1 MKIVEKAADVFE
13 TCENLTHPIGLVPT
27 MGYLHK
33 GHLALI
39 RQAVKENSS
48 VIVSIFVNPTQ
59 FGPHEDFTGYPRNTC
74 DDLDLLKNESVDV
87 VFIPNVEE
95 MYPKGYDTWVQVGQ
109 REGILEGK
117 HRPTHFKGVLT
128 VVSKLF
134 NIVRPSRAYF
144 GQKDYQQLTLINQM
158 AVDLNMAVEIVMVPT
173 IREPDGLAVS
183 SRNILMS
190 KKERDASSIVYRAL
204 STGLMLWKNGEHRT
218 NLLIPEIL
226 NVLSQEPL
234 VTSIDYLNIVDS
246 TTLEDLAVVTRNA
259 IVLVALWVGNIRI
272 IDNISF
278 KI

>member
-1 MKIVEKAADVFE
+1 MKIVEKVGDAFE
-13 TCENLTHPIGLVPT
+13 TSVNLTHPIGLVPT

-33 GHLALI
+33 GHIALI

-204 STGLMLWKNGEHRT
+204 STGLMLWENGEHRT
-218 NLLIPEIL
+218 NLLISEII

-246 TTLEDLAVVTRNA
+246 TTLEDLAVVTRNG

-272 IDNISF
+272 VDNILLQ
-278 KI
+278 I

>member
-1 MKIVEKAADVFE
+1 MKIVEKAAEVFE

-48 VIVSIFVNPTQ
+48 VVVSIFVNPTQ

-190 KKERDASSIVYRAL
+190 KKERDASSVVYRAL

-259 IVLVALWVGNIRI
+259 IVLVALWVGDIRI

-278 KI
+278 QI

>member
-1 MKIVEKAADVFE
+1 MKIVEKVADAFE
-13 TCENLTHPIGLVPT
+13 TSVNLTHPIGLVPT

-33 GHLALI
+33 GHIALI

-59 FGPHEDFTGYPRNTC
+59 FGPHEDFVGYPRNTC
-74 DDLDLLKNESVDV
+74 NDLDLLKNENVDV
-87 VFIPNVEE
+87 VFMPTVEE
-95 MYPKGYDTWVQVGQ
+95 MYPKGHDAWVHVGQ

-117 HRPTHFKGVLT
+117 HRPFHFKGVLT

-134 NIVRPSRAYF
+134 NIARPSRAYF

-158 AVDLNMAVEIVMVPT
+158 AVDFNMAVEIVMVPT

-204 STGLMLWKNGEHRT
+204 STGLMLWENGEHRT
-218 NLLIPEIL
+218 NFLISEII

-246 TTLEDLAVVTRNA
+246 TTLEDLAVVTRNG

-272 IDNISF
+272 VDNILLQ
-278 KI
+278 I

>member
-95 MYPKGYDTWVQVGQ
+95 MYPKGYDTWVQAGQ

>member
-1 MKIVEKAADVFE
+1 MKIVDKAADVFE

-190 KKERDASSIVYRAL
+190 KKERDASSIGYRAF
-204 STGLMLWKNGEHRT
+204 G
-218 NLLIPEIL
+218 
-226 NVLSQEPL
+226 
-234 VTSIDYLNIVDS
+234 
-246 TTLEDLAVVTRNA
+246 
-259 IVLVALWVGNIRI
+259 VAAYIF
-272 IDNISF
+272 F
-278 KI
+278 KKT